1 MMKIFQL
8 IETTRRTTHR
18 GKIETRRRYRELS
31 GRETLTVVSQ
41 PQFVDLTP
49 ADDAHPY
56 SCRVETIRCI
66 RRKPSSPFH
75 S

>member
-8 IETTRRTTHR
+8 IETASRTTHR
-18 GKIETRRRYRELS
+18 GKIKTRRRYRELS

-49 ADDAHPY
+49 ADDARPY
-56 SCRVETIRCI
+56 SCRVETIRRI

>member
-8 IETTRRTTHR
+8 IETARRTTRH

-56 SCRVETIRCI
+56 SCRVETIRRI

>member
-8 IETTRRTTHR
+8 IETARRTTRR

-56 SCRVETIRCI
+56 SCRVESFRRI

>member
-8 IETTRRTTHR
+8 IETARRTTRR

-56 SCRVETIRCI
+56 SCRVETIRRI
-66 RRKPSSPFH
+66 RRKSSSPFH

>member
-8 IETTRRTTHR
+8 IETTHRTTHR
-18 GKIETRRRYRELS
+18 GKVETRRRYREVS

-56 SCRVETIRCI
+56 SCRVETIRSI
-66 RRKPSSPFH
+66 RRKPSSSLP